1 MSKRICGLL
10 FGLMITFAAMP
21 AFAAKDAHN
30 AVERIERG
38 NLVLEDV
45 PSIPDEIAD
54 RTYRYQ
60 QTRSAVLAG
69 WLGRAED
76 GLLISTRF
84 GDTAQV
90 HRVARPDG
98 MRSQLTFFA
107 EPVSSVVPAPDGR
120 SFLFAKDSGGDE
132 FYQIHHFDLATG
144 DYKLVSDG
152 RSRNTDVLWSN
163 KGKVFAYSTTRRNGR
178 DTDVVIG
185 HLDGTPLQRVSQREG
200 AWAALD
206 FSPDDQRLLLLH
218 YISINQSEL
227 YIADLGKIDDEGLPA
242 LTRFHETAEPV
253 SFTHARFSRDGRG
266 VYTVSDEASDFQRL
280 RYEKLDGSAARVL
293 TDKVEW
299 DVEGLEIS
307 RRGTYL
313 AYIVNADGI
322 SELRVMNL
330 KTGKLVP
337 VPKLPIGVVRG
348 LSFDAKDKQLAFSL
362 NSARSPTDVFSF
374 EIGSKTLK
382 RWTRSETGGL
392 DASRFIEPELVHFDS
407 FDDLRVPAFY
417 YRGIG
422 EGPRPVLIQIH
433 GGPEAQALPTFNP
446 LIEFYARELGISV
459 LVPNVR
465 GSSGY
470 GKRFLSLDNGRQR
483 EDSVRDIG
491 ALLDWIARQPEL
503 DASHVA
509 VMGGSYGGYMTLA
522 AMTHFNERLRGGI
535 DIVGISNFVSFLT
548 NTQDYRRDLRRAEY
562 GDESD
567 PEMRSFLESISPF
580 TNAARITRPMFIVQG
595 ANDPRVPRSEAEQM
609 VKTIRANNGGTV
621 WYLMA
626 KDEGH
631 GFAKKANRDVYNNA
645 VVMFL
650 KQVLVDT
657 DKYEV
662 LVEPAPAP

>member
-1 MSKRICGLL
+1 MSKGIWGLL
-10 FGLMITFAAMP
+10 LGLTSAWVAVS
-21 AFAAKDAHN
+21 ADAAKDAQH

-45 PSIPDEIAD
+45 PPVPDEIAD

-60 QTRSAVLAG
+60 QARSAVLAG
-69 WLGRAED
+69 WLGRAEE

-90 HRVARPDG
+90 HRVAKPEG

-107 EPVSSVVPAPDGR
+107 EPVSSAVPAPDGR
-120 SFLFAKDSGGDE
+120 SFLFTKDSGGDE
-132 FYQIHHFDLATG
+132 FYQIYNFDLASG
-144 DYKLVSDG
+144 DYRLVSDG

-163 KGKVFAYSTTRRNGR
+163 KGDVFAYSTTRRNGR

-185 HLDGTPLQRVSQREG
+185 HLDGRPLQRVSQREG
-200 AWAALD
+200 AWAPLD
-206 FSPDDQRLLLLH
+206 FSPDDRRLLLLH

-227 YIADLGKIDDEGLPA
+227 YIADLGKIDEEGLPQ

-253 SFTHARFSRDGRG
+253 SFTNARFSRDGRG

-348 LSFDAKDKQLAFSL
+348 LSFDPKGRQLAFSL

-407 FDDLRVPAFY
+407 FDGLRVPAFY
-417 YRGIG
+417 YRGVG

-433 GGPEAQALPTFNP
+433 GGPEAQALPTFSP
-446 LIEFYARELGISV
+446 LIEFYARELGVSV

-470 GKRFLSLDNGRQR
+470 GKRYLELDNGRQR

-491 ALLDWIARQPEL
+491 ALLDWIAKQPEL
-503 DASHVA
+503 DARRVA

-522 AMTHFNERLRGGI
+522 SMTHFNDRLRGGI

-567 PEMRSFLESISPF
+567 PEMRSFLESISPL

-609 VKTIRANNGGTV
+609 VKTIRANNGGAV

-650 KQVLVDT
+650 KQVLVDA
-657 DKYEV
+657 DQYEV